1 MTTLKKKTVRFY
13 KSIGILN
20 QRCFSYLTVMI
31 APLQTRRGKKALLEV
46 RDLNLSPDEEKEKGR
61 EAEEC

>member
-20 QRCFSYLTVMI
+20 QRCFSYLKVMI
-31 APLQTRRGKKALLEV
+31 APLQTRRGKKVLLEV

>member
-1 MTTLKKKTVRFY
+1 MTTLEGKTVRFC

-20 QRCFSYLTVMI
+20 EKCFSYLKIMI
-31 APLQTRRGKKALLEV
+31 APLQARREKKVLLKV

-61 EAEEC
+61 EAKKC